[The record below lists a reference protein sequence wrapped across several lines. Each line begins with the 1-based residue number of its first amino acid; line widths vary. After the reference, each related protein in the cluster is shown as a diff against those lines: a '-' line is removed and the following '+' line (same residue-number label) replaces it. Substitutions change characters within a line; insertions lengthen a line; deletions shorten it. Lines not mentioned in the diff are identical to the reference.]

1 MMPFFWSQF
10 FFIFD
15 LKWYLFIRLIY
26 YCDTSFIFIISS
38 KFDYSTE
45 ILYIRRK
52 LIFITPCGSGYE
64 IKILV

>member
-1 MMPFFWSQF
+1 MMPFFWSPF

-15 LKWYLFIRLIY
+15 LKRYLFIRLIY
-26 YCDTSFIFIISS
+26 CCDTGFIFNMSS

-52 LIFITPCGSGYE
+52 LIFITPFGSGYE